1 VNPAVD
7 RRLKAWE
14 QADLGG
20 RIWES
25 DPTVWGDADAPEVT
39 NRLGWLSLPETMID
53 RVSTWIKFA
62 DSIRS
67 ASFSDVLLLGM
78 GGSSLAPEMYQA
90 VLGNTAHSP
99 FLQVLD
105 STHPDAVLAMV
116 DRLDLKRTLIVVSSK
131 SGGTLETLSL
141 FRYFYAQVAM
151 VTDDPGG
158 HFVAI
163 TDPGSSLDK
172 LATERSF
179 REIFRAP
186 PDVGGRYSALCDF
199 GMVPAALIGADV
211 NAILGSARRMAGA
224 CGPEVSVRD
233 NPGLVLGAW
242 MGEAA
247 VAGIDK
253 LTVLC
258 SDSLRSFSA
267 WLEQL
272 IAESTGKMGVGIVP
286 VAGEPIG
293 APADYGEDRIFLS
306 YRLAGDDPIEGLT
319 ELSDAGAD
327 VVSFEL
333 AFPEEIGAEMYRA
346 EFATAAASVVLG
358 VNPFD
363 QPDVEAA
370 KVSAQLLMT
379 EEGAKAE
386 PIGEGTLDEVVAMV
400 RPGDNV
406 ALQAYLPVT
415 PELDIALARLQGSLR
430 DVTGA
435 AVTAGIGPR
444 FLHSTGQLHK
454 GGSQALLAVQIVSKG
469 MSVVPVPETDISF
482 GEIIAAQADGDAQV
496 LIERGMRLI
505 RLVINGVFPV
515 LD

>member
-1 VNPAVD
+1 MTSAVD
-7 RRLKAWE
+7 QRLTDWE
-14 QADLGG
+14 QANLGT
-20 RIWES
+20 RIWEH
-25 DPTVWGDADAPEVT
+25 DPTVWGAADAPEVT
-39 NRLGWLSLPETMID
+39 NRLGWLTLPEEMTD
-53 RVSTWIKFA
+53 RVASWTDFA

-67 ASFSDVLLLGM
+67 AAFSDVLLLGM

-90 VLGNTAHSP
+90 VLGNADDSP
-99 FLQVLD
+99 YLQVLD
-105 STHPDAVLAMV
+105 STHPDAVLAMAH
-116 DRLDLKRTLIVVSSK
+116 RLDLERTLIVVSSK

-141 FRYFYAQVAM
+141 FRYFYDQLSG
-151 VTDDPGG
+151 VTDTPGN

-163 TDPGSSLDK
+163 TDPESSLEK
-172 LATERSF
+172 LASERSF
-179 REIFRAP
+179 RAIFRAP

-199 GMVPAALIGADV
+199 GLVPAALIGGDV
-211 NAILGSARRMAGA
+211 NAILGSARRMADS
-224 CGPEVSVRD
+224 CGPNVPVRD
-233 NPGLVLGAW
+233 NPGLLLGAW

-247 VAGIDK
+247 KAGRDK

-272 IAESTGKMGVGIVP
+272 VAESTGKMGVGIVP
-286 VAGEPIG
+286 IAGEPIG
-293 APADYGEDRIFLS
+293 TPADYGSDRVFLS
-306 YRLAGDDPIEGLT
+306 YHLAGDDPIDGLR
-319 ELSDAGAD
+319 ELADSGAD
-327 VVSFEL
+327 VISFEL
-333 AFPEEIGAEMYRA
+333 SSPEEVGGEMYRA
-346 EFATAAASVVLG
+346 EFATAAAGVVLG

-379 EEGAKAE
+379 GEGTQAE
-386 PIGEGTLDEVVAMV
+386 PIAEGTLDTVIALV

-415 PELDIALARLQGSLR
+415 ADLDGALAKLQGSLR
-430 DVTGA
+430 AATGA

-454 GGSQALLAVQIVSKG
+454 GGSQALVAVQFISG
-469 MSVVPVPETDISF
+469 TMSDVPVPETDISF

-496 LIERGMRLI
+496 LIERGMRLV
-505 RLVINGVFPV
+505 RMVINGVFPT
-515 LD
+515 LE

>member
-1 VNPAVD
+1 
-7 RRLKAWE
+7 
-14 QADLGG
+14 
-20 RIWES
+20 
-25 DPTVWGDADAPEVT
+25 
-39 NRLGWLSLPETMID
+39 
-53 RVSTWIKFA
+53 
-62 DSIRS
+62 
-67 ASFSDVLLLGM
+67 
-78 GGSSLAPEMYQA
+78 
-90 VLGNTAHSP
+90 
-99 FLQVLD
+99 
-105 STHPDAVLAMV
+105 
-116 DRLDLKRTLIVVSSK
+116 
-131 SGGTLETLSL
+131 
-141 FRYFYAQVAM
+141 
-151 VTDDPGG
+151 
-158 HFVAI
+158 
-163 TDPGSSLDK
+163 
-172 LATERSF
+172 
-179 REIFRAP
+179 
-186 PDVGGRYSALCDF
+186 
-199 GMVPAALIGADV
+199 
-211 NAILGSARRMAGA
+211 
-224 CGPEVSVRD
+224 
-233 NPGLVLGAW
+233 